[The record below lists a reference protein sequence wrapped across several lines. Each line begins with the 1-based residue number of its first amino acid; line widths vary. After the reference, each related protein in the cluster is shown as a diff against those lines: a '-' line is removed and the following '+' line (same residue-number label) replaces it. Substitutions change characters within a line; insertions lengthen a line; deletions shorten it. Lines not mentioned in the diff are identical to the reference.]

1 MAEHVDPE
9 FGIRVL
15 GYSRREV
22 DEFLAEL
29 RKDLRTGSGGTGAV
43 RLITTSPAG
52 EGAGDRVLR
61 LATEAAAER
70 TSEAEQTLRSARE
83 VADQLAA
90 EAADMRAKA
99 AKKALEIVRSAGAEA
114 DQIMAEA
121 RQRAVELEEHVSAML
136 EREVAARVSDLART
150 HNRLFIGLVG
160 MRDALVEVLD
170 RESGHGP
177 LEVPCVVPAQ
187 VGPR

>member
-1 MAEHVDPE
+1 MAEHIDPE

-43 RLITTSPAG
+43 RLITISPAG
-52 EGAGDRVLR
+52 EGASARVLR
-61 LATEAAAER
+61 LATEAAGER

-83 VADQLAA
+83 VADRLAA
-90 EAADMRAKA
+90 RAADVRAKA
-99 AKKALEIVRSAGAEA
+99 AEQAREVVRAAQAEA
-114 DQIMAEA
+114 EQIIAEA
-121 RQRAVELEEHVSAML
+121 RQRAVELEEHVAEML
-136 EREVAARVSDLART
+136 DREVAARVSELART
-150 HNRLFIGLVG
+150 HSRLVIGLAG

-170 RESGHGP
+170 RDSGRGP
-177 LEVPCVVPAQ
+177 LEAPCLVPAQ
-187 VGPR
+187 QGPR